1 MVQSWIKAVARRTVD
16 GSGLEPDVCLIEV
29 GGTVGDIESMVFLE
43 ALRQFQFNVGREN
56 ILFLHVSLV
65 PVLGSVGE
73 QKTKPTQHSVKEL
86 RGLGLSPDV
95 IVCRSTEMLS
105 QATKNRI
112 SAFCHVDPC
121 HVMAVHDV
129 SNIYHV
135 PLLLQKQGMHKIIKE
150 KLSLSMMSDEPNMV
164 EWASMATAVD
174 NATEVVEVAIVGKY
188 TGLQDAYLSVIKSL
202 KHSGIHLNL
211 DVLIR
216 WVEASD
222 LEEETKC
229 SDPAKHTAAWDII
242 HSVAGVLV
250 PGGFG
255 VRGVEGK
262 ILAAKYCRENL
273 KPYLGVCLGMQVMV
287 IEYARNVLGLKGA
300 NSTEFDEA
308 AAHPVVLFMPEI
320 DQKVMGGT
328 MRLGARATT
337 ISPSIKDGSPSLA
350 REVYGFSLEKE
361 LDENSH
367 NDLGSSMDSSASRG
381 TPLMTVMERHRHRY
395 EVSPDYV
402 QVIEKDGDGLLF
414 TGRDDQGV
422 RMEIAELHR
431 KQHPFYFGT
440 QFHPEFKSRPNRPS
454 PPFFSFVV
462 AARATL
468 LIPNKTL
475 SGKVNE
481 SDIGL
486 AGAMWRSH
494 EAKLMMTAA
503 ENAQLLSP
511 RKRDRTS
518 SSMSESGLL
527 SPDSRKRERDG

>member
-1 MVQSWIKAVARRTVD
+1 MVQSWIKAVAKKTVD

-86 RGLGLSPDV
+86 RSLGLSPDI

-112 SAFCHVDPC
+112 SAFCHVDPAN
-121 HVMAVHDV
+121 VMAVHDV

-135 PLLLQKQGMHKIIKE
+135 PLLLEQQGMHRLIKE
-150 KLSLSMMSDEPNMV
+150 KLSLPMMSEIPDLAA
-164 EWASMATAVD
+164 WSAMAHAVD
-174 NATEVVEVAIVGKY
+174 NVTETVQIAIVGKY

-202 KHSGIHLNL
+202 KHSGIHLNV
-211 DVLIR
+211 DVVIR

-222 LEEETKC
+222 LEEETKS
-229 SDPAKHTAAWDII
+229 SDPIKHTAAWDVI
-242 HSVAGVLV
+242 HTVSGVLV

-255 VRGVEGK
+255 IRGVEGK
-262 ILAAKYCRENL
+262 ILAAKYCRENA

-308 AAHPVVLFMPEI
+308 TVNPVVLFMPEI

-337 ISPSIKDGSPSLA
+337 VTPTLKDGTSTLA
-350 REVYGFSLEKE
+350 RIVYGFGEY
-361 LDENSH
+361 ENTDSG
-367 NDLGSSMDSSASRG
+367 DLGSADRSDSANM
-381 TPLMTVMERHRHRY
+381 PPMTVMERHRHRY
-395 EVSPDYV
+395 EVNPDHV
-402 QVIEKDGDGLLF
+402 TAIEKGGDGLIF

-422 RMEIAELHR
+422 RMEIAELSR

-454 PPFFSFVV
+454 PPFFAFVV
-462 AARATL
+462 ASRSVEIA
-468 LIPNKTL
+468 
-475 SGKVNE
+475 GKGGVLPE
-481 SDIGL
+481 GSIGL
-486 AGAMWRSH
+486 DFAGAMWRTH
-494 EAKLMMTAA
+494 EVDLMVAAA

-511 RKRDRTS
+511 RKRDRAS
-518 SSMSESGLL
+518 SSVSDVGV
-527 SPDSRKRERDG
+527 ERSAKKEKEVTL